1 MLKTTKQL
9 VAAALLAGSAFT
21 AGAQEALRTAY
32 FSEGYLYRHELNP
45 AFEPERDYI
54 GMPALAN
61 LNVGL
66 ASNVGVNSFLFKT
79 ESGKLTTFMNSSV
92 DAASFLKDLP
102 SQSKITTTERVTL
115 LSAGFKGFGGYN
127 TISIGARANAAV
139 GLPKDLFSFA
149 KLGMDGSARYNLKDI
164 RVDASAIAEVSL
176 GHSRKITDR
185 LRMGAK
191 LNILL
196 GFGNA
201 YADIKD
207 MDITMN
213 GNVWSVKANGY
224 ARLSAGSGLYVPT
237 KAEAGAEIKRP
248 GMESLVE
255 WGDIDYSFKGVTGAG
270 ATIDLGATYDLLPDL
285 QLSAAIHDFG
295 FMTWRHGVVAKTSD
309 QTWEFDGFHDI
320 SLNSDQPNHEE
331 NKIGTQFDNMWDEF
345 QDLVSLHRTSTH
357 KVKTN
362 MMSMNILI
370 GAEYK
375 MPFYKKLKAGILWT
389 SHLQSNFSWSEGR
402 ISATVQP
409 VKWFDAAV
417 SYAAGSYGHS
427 FGWLVNFH
435 PKGFTLFVGSDH
447 QFFHITPQILP
458 VGKANASVN
467 FGISFPFGA
476 RS

>member
-9 VAAALLAGSAFT
+9 VAAALIAGSAMT

-45 AFEPERDYI
+45 AFEPERNYV

-61 LNVGL
+61 MDLGL
-66 ASNVGVNSFLFKT
+66 SSNVGVNNFLFKT
-79 ESGKLTTFMNSSV
+79 QSGKLTTFMNSSV
-92 DAASFLKDLP
+92 DAGSFLKGLP
-102 SQSKITTTERVTL
+102 SQSKITTAERITL
-115 LSAGFKGFGGYN
+115 LSAGFRAFGGYN
-127 TISIGARANAAV
+127 TISLGARANAAV
-139 GLPKDLFSFA
+139 GLPKDLFAFA
-149 KLGMDGSARYNLKDI
+149 KLGMDGSAHYNLKNI
-164 RVDASAIAEVSL
+164 RVDASAMAEISL

-185 LRMGAK
+185 LRLGAK

-213 GNVWSVKANGY
+213 GDVWSVRANGY
-224 ARLSAGSGLYVPT
+224 ARVSAGSGLYVPT

-255 WGDIDYSFKGVTGAG
+255 WGDIDCDYKGVTGGG
-270 ATIDLGATYDLLPDL
+270 ATIDLGATYELLPDL
-285 QLSAAIHDFG
+285 QLSAAIKDFG
-295 FMTWRHGVVAKTSD
+295 FMTWRNVVKAETSND
-309 QTWEFDGFHDI
+309 TWEFDGFQNI

-331 NKIGTQFDNMWDEF
+331 NKLGTQFDNMWDDF
-345 QDLVSLHRTSTH
+345 QDLVSLHRTGT
-357 KVKTN
+357 KEVKTN
-362 MMSMNILI
+362 MMSMDILL

-375 MPFYKKLKAGILWT
+375 MPFYKKLKGGFLWS
-389 SHLQSNFSWSEGR
+389 SHLQGKFSWSEAR
-402 ISATVQP
+402 FSATVQP

-417 SYAAGSYGHS
+417 SYAAGSYGQS
-427 FGWLVNFH
+427 FGWLINFH
-435 PKGFTLFVGSDH
+435 PNGFTLFVGSDH
-447 QFFHITPQILP
+447 QFFRITPQVLP
-458 VGKANASVN
+458 VGKANASLN
-467 FGISFPFGA
+467 FGISFPFGS